1 MKIILYESQYN
12 RLNESSEKTRN
23 EKLII
28 SLYKSGKS
36 MGMIKTI
43 TGFNMGEVL
52 NALKDEF
59 SIENYS
65 CDQIYKLFY
74 EYVFGS
80 KLIKKN
86 HTYDDGSMIE
96 IFFHY
101 FDMTLSFTYYNGS
114 RWVSGYATFLYEGE
128 CEIPFDGSYYGVNI
142 EGKKPWDSKYYDKAL
157 DSVLLSNNKKFNNMK
172 TIGDLINFFNNDY
185 YDLIKPKLNEL
196 DEFYQ
201 ELK

>member
-1 MKIILYESQYN
+1 
-12 RLNESSEKTRN
+12 
-23 EKLII
+23 
-28 SLYKSGKS
+28 
-36 MGMIKTI
+36 
-43 TGFNMGEVL
+43 MGEVL

-80 KLIKKN
+80 NLIKKN
-86 HTYDDGSMIE
+86 HMYDDGSMVE

-128 CEIPFDGSYYGVNI
+128 CEIPFDGNHYGNTKIGEVKYAN
-142 EGKKPWDSKYYDKAL
+142 SKYYDKAL
-157 DSVLLSNNKKFNNMK
+157 DSVFLSNNKKFNNMK

-185 YDLIKPKLNEL
+185 YNLIKPKLNEL